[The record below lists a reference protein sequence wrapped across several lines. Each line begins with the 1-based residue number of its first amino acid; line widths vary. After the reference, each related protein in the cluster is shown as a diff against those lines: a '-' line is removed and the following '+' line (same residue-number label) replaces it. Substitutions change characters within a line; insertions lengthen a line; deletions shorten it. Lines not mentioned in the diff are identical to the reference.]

1 MFDWV
6 LNTPLYCITRGSKLS
21 HENQSLHTKYGP
33 EKFHIW
39 NPRSGSAKKTDTK
52 RMYQNLIFTGCMQ
65 QWQQFVAR
73 SPGTTLKSLRPLQSW
88 TKHS

>member
-21 HENQSLHTKYGP
+21 RENQSLHTKYGP

-39 NPRSGSAKKTDTK
+39 NPRSGSAKK
-52 RMYQNLIFTGCMQ
+52 LIRNTCTRTSFLQAVCNNGNNS
-65 QWQQFVAR
+65 WQGL
-73 SPGTTLKSLRPLQSW
+73 PGL
-88 TKHS
+88 H